1 MCGRYANFLTEQ
13 DLIDAFEVAVASDEA
28 RLLPPSWNIAPTQRV
43 PIVVPSREP
52 APVGERQLEI
62 ARWGLVPSWAKDPA
76 VGSRMFNARSE
87 TMAEKPSFRAAFAKR
102 RCVVPASGY
111 YEWQTKD
118 DGKHPFFIHPTD
130 DAPLAFAGLY
140 EFWRGS
146 VNADGSEGDDA
157 PWMASCSIV
166 TVASRDEMQDIH
178 DRQPAMLT
186 PESAATW
193 LDREAPASDL
203 HDAIAAPA
211 PELAWHEVGRAVGNV
226 RNNDESLVAPVG

>member
-1 MCGRYANFLTEQ
+1 MCGRYANFLTER
-13 DLIDAFEVAVASDEA
+13 DLIDAFEVAVVSDEA
-28 RLLPPSWNIAPTQRV
+28 RLLPPSWNIAPTQKV

-52 APVGERQLEI
+52 APVGERQLEV

-102 RCVVPASGY
+102 RCIVPASGY
-111 YEWQTKD
+111 YEWQTTSA
-118 DGKHPFFIHPTD
+118 GKTPCFIHTRD

-140 EFWRGS
+140 EFWRDKE
-146 VNADGSEGDDA
+146 AGDDA

-166 TVASRDEMQDIH
+166 TVASRDEMRDIH
-178 DRQPAMLT
+178 DRQPAMLA

-193 LDREAPASDL
+193 LDRDAPASSL

-226 RNNDESLVAPVG
+226 RNNDATLIDAAGE